1 MFVWVLGGCYVKIR
15 NVEDC
20 AMWDF
25 LDFLGVWHLWIVC
38 VYDDNNGDVD
48 K

>member
-25 LDFLGVWHLWIVC
+25 LGVWHL
-38 VYDDNNGDVD
+38 
-48 K
+48 